1 MKTCRRFTLI
11 ELLVV
16 IAIIA
21 ILASM
26 LLPALNQ
33 ARGKAK
39 TMQCVNNF
47 KDAAL
52 AMSLY
57 LNDNREMFP
66 RYNVTAAND
75 NMVWAARLARGG
87 YFKTGR
93 AMVCPGEP
101 QVLTNGTGMAA
112 AMQQDIDK
120 QNFFNGSAGTSFY
133 YVAFGYNYSYLGE
146 AARDKSGAIIS
157 KPISVNLSRVRK
169 PGRVILYTDN
179 REHSI
184 NRSIY
189 FVVPK
194 QGTTSNQG
202 FVWSWHGGPVTT
214 AWVDGHVTTPR
225 VNNANPYVSDPFRNG
240 CADEPDNYFSIWQ

>member
-1 MKTCRRFTLI
+1 M
-11 ELLVV
+11 
-16 IAIIA
+16 
-21 ILASM
+21 
-26 LLPALNQ
+26 
-33 ARGKAK
+33 KAK
-39 TMQCVNNF
+39 E
-47 KDAAL
+47 KIAAL
-52 AMSLY
+52 QALMKKEGIDGYLIPSSDPHMSEY
-57 LNDNREMFP
+57 LPDH
-66 RYNVTAAND
+66 Y
-75 NMVWAARLARGG
+75 AARSWFSG
-87 YFKTGR
+87 
-93 AMVCPGEP
+93 
-101 QVLTNGTGMAA
+101 
-112 AMQQDIDK
+112 
-120 QNFFNGSAGTSFY
+120 FNGSAGTSFY

-179 REHSI
+179 RDHSI